1 MLWDKYYKIE
11 HHKILNLLNNS
22 PVSKFGTRKLI
33 EVNDLSNGQYS
44 VNKSIR
50 FKTGLL
56 DEAANENYKTQKNV
70 TFKNNVRF
78 RSCI

>member
-1 MLWDKYYKIE
+1 MLWDKHKIE

-22 PVSKFGTRKLI
+22 PVSKFRTRKLI
-33 EVNDLSNGQYS
+33 EVNDLSNGEYS
-44 VNKSIR
+44 VKKNIR
-50 FKTGLL
+50 FKTDLL

-70 TFKNNVRF
+70 TFKNNVPF

>member
-1 MLWDKYYKIE
+1 M
-11 HHKILNLLNNS
+11 
-22 PVSKFGTRKLI
+22 GQ
-33 EVNDLSNGQYS
+33 VNDLSNGQYS